1 LVALQAA
8 AKAVNGLKYFDVSNF
23 EGHSMVKAF
32 GDAEALIRESFKSFN
47 VSDALK

>member
-8 AKAVNGLKYFDVSNF
+8 TKAVNGLKYFDVSNF

-32 GDAEALIRESFKSFN
+32 SEAEALIQKSFESFN
-47 VSDALK
+47 VSDAL